1 MLTDLNDNLLW
12 NIIIS
17 CLILGKCF
25 SSPYQM
31 TPLHWAAEKGCIG
44 IVKYLVEQGAKTSIQ
59 DVDRVSVTI
68 TTDLSLRYST
78 K

>member
-25 SSPYQM
+25 SSLYQM
-31 TPLHWAAEKGCIG
+31 TPLHWTAEKGCVG
-44 IVKYLVEQGAKTSIQ
+44 IVKYLVEQGANISIQ
-59 DVDRVSVTI
+59 DVERVSVTI
-68 TTDLSLRYST
+68 TADLSLSYST